1 MTSPVFKQLYESA
14 LSDALH
20 EDALLLDIGAKD
32 GKIASELA
40 DSIGCRALALDID
53 FDGEAATLPCDAV
66 QADGTAM
73 PFPDGSVDAIISNM
87 VFEHVPD
94 EERLIAETARVLADD
109 GIFVAICPNRAW
121 PGDGHGY
128 PVGMPWL
135 PDAIGNR
142 VAKPYDRQY
151 DRDEEW
157 YQAAYHPVWSITVRK
172 ELATYFDS
180 VEFRSAKLLDADL
193 DRSDTKQRLLDTFAE
208 PLELAF
214 SSRVGTRLVEMVFPT
229 PVYVSTR
236 PK

>member
-1 MTSPVFKQLYESA
+1 MFKQLYEST

-53 FDGEAATLPCDAV
+53 FDDEAATLPCDAV
-66 QADGTAM
+66 QADGAAM

-94 EERLIAETARVLADD
+94 EERLVAETTRVLAGD

-121 PGDGHGY
+121 PGDGHCY

-151 DRDEEW
+151 DRDAEW

-172 ELATYFDS
+172 ELSTYFNS
-180 VEFRSAKLLDADL
+180 VEFQSAKLLDADL
-193 DRSDTKQRLLDTFAE
+193 DRSDAKQRLLDTFAE

-214 SSRVGTRLVEMVFPT
+214 ASRVGTRLVETVFPT
-229 PVYVSTR
+229 PVYVSTQ